1 MKNSLLIKSII
12 IIIAYVILIIAAMIL
27 YYLSKDGW
35 YIVVNMILVLGF
47 IPTLGIM
54 HND

>member
-12 IIIAYVILIIAAMIL
+12 IIITYAILIIAAMIL

-35 YIVVNMILVLGF
+35 YIAVNIILVLGF